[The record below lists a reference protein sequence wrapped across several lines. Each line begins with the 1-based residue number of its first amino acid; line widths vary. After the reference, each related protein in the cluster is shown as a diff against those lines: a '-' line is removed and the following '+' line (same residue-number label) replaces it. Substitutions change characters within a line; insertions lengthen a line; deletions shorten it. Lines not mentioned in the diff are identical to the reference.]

1 MANLK
6 ELKNRI
12 KSVNDTKKITNAMY
26 LISSNKMNKAKR
38 EFESTKPYFDLL
50 KEEII
55 SVFNCA
61 EEIDCKYFV
70 DDKED
75 ENGIY
80 GYLVISSDKG
90 LCGAYNENIVRLA
103 VPELNKREK
112 KEVYVIGEYARNYLK
127 SRNIKTVEDF
137 RYLATNP
144 TLRRAREIAN
154 RFLMDFYDRRMT
166 KLFVIYTDF
175 QNAMVGGIPKIVKVL
190 PFDREEFVTEG
201 KERQN
206 ISFYPSPEDVLKSMV
221 ESYLTG
227 YIYSILVSSFS
238 SEQVE
243 RRNAM
248 DNANKNAKEI
258 LDDLSL
264 RYNRARQ
271 DKITGEI
278 IEVSAG
284 AKAKKK
290 KESEGGVS

>member
-26 LISSNKMNKAKR
+26 LISSTKMNKAKR
-38 EFESTKPYFDLL
+38 EFEDTKPYFSLL
-50 KEEII
+50 KSEIANI
-55 SVFNCA
+55 FNSAPDVEC
-61 EEIDCKYFV
+61 EYFYEAK
-70 DDKED
+70 DDDQETA
-75 ENGIY
+75 

-90 LCGAYNENIVRLA
+90 LCGAYNENVVKVA
-103 VPELNKREK
+103 MPEIRKNKNCK
-112 KEVYVIGEYARNYLK
+112 VFVIGEYARNYFK
-127 SRNIKTVEDF
+127 SRGIETVSDF
-137 RYLATNP
+137 RFLATNP
-144 TLRRAREIAN
+144 TLRRARDIAN
-154 RFLMDFYDRRMT
+154 RFLTEIYDKNIR
-166 KLFVIYTDF
+166 KLYVIFTDF
-175 QNAMVGGIPKIVKVL
+175 KNAMVGGEPKVTLLL
-190 PFDREEFVTEG
+190 PFKKEEFSSDEER
-201 KERQN
+201 KE
-206 ISFYPSPEDVLKSMV
+206 ISFEPNANAVLEGIV

-238 SEQVE
+238 SEQVA
-243 RRNAM
+243 RMNAM

-278 IEVSAG
+278 IEDSAG

-290 KESEGGVS
+290 LEGSN